1 MVMPDIAP
9 AGYYHAEG
17 DPEGTVRYWDG
28 ANWSGEP
35 KPLDNQPDLRGSIL
49 DPSSATK
56 FCPECGRNMT
66 MTAEACPACG
76 VPQPGTTPSA
86 NNLAVSADNS
96 RYGGLGIRIGAAA
109 IDTAIGVVI
118 ITPFSTSAFL
128 SGLALSLYWMVV
140 VVMVARLGGSPGK
153 LAVGLRVTKIDGV
166 TSPPGDRESVIRT
179 LPGLLG
185 LIPVI
190 GGLISLGIGLISI
203 RYVATDP
210 QRRSIYDRIG
220 GTRVVYKNRLS

>member
-1 MVMPDIAP
+1 MPDIAP
-9 AGYYHAEG
+9 SGYYHAEG

-35 KPLDNQPDLRGSIL
+35 KPLDDQPDLRGSTL
-49 DPSSATK
+49 DPTSVN
-56 FCPECGRNMT
+56 P
-66 MTAEACPACG
+66 AE
-76 VPQPGTTPSA
+76 
-86 NNLAVSADNS
+86 SADNS

-118 ITPFSTSAFL
+118 VTPFSASVL
-128 SGLALSLYWMVV
+128 SSGLALSLYWVVV

-179 LPGLLG
+179 VPGLLG
-185 LIPVI
+185 LIPIV

-203 RYVATDP
+203 RYVAADP

>member
-1 MVMPDIAP
+1 MPDIAP

-17 DPEGTVRYWDG
+17 DPEGTVRYWNG

-49 DPSSATK
+49 DPISV
-56 FCPECGRNMT
+56 N
-66 MTAEACPACG
+66 
-76 VPQPGTTPSA
+76 PG
-86 NNLAVSADNS
+86 LSADNS
-96 RYGGLGIRIGAAA
+96 RYGGLGIRIGASA

-118 ITPFSTSAFL
+118 ITPFSTSVFL

-185 LIPVI
+185 LIPVV

>member
-1 MVMPDIAP
+1 MPDIAP
-9 AGYYHAEG
+9 SGYYHAEG

-35 KPLDNQPDLRGSIL
+35 KPLDDQPDLRGSTL
-49 DPSSATK
+49 DPTSVN
-56 FCPECGRNMT
+56 P
-66 MTAEACPACG
+66 AE
-76 VPQPGTTPSA
+76 
-86 NNLAVSADNS
+86 SADNS

-118 ITPFSTSAFL
+118 VTPFSASVL
-128 SGLALSLYWMVV
+128 SSGLALSLYWVVV

-166 TSPPGDRESVIRT
+166 TSPPGDRESFMRT

-185 LIPVI
+185 LIPIV
-190 GGLISLGIGLISI
+190 GGLISLGIGLISV

>member
-9 AGYYHAEG
+9 SGYYHAEG
-17 DPEGTVRYWDG
+17 DPEGTVRYWNG

-49 DPSSATK
+49 DPIS
-56 FCPECGRNMT
+56 
-66 MTAEACPACG
+66 
-76 VPQPGTTPSA
+76 VDPG
-86 NNLAVSADNS
+86 LSADNS
-96 RYGGLGIRIGAAA
+96 RYGGLGIRIGASA
-109 IDTAIGVVI
+109 IDTAIGVII
-118 ITPFSTSAFL
+118 ITPFSTSVFL

-185 LIPVI
+185 LIPVV

>member
-1 MVMPDIAP
+1 MPDIAP

-49 DPSSATK
+49 DPISV
-56 FCPECGRNMT
+56 N
-66 MTAEACPACG
+66 
-76 VPQPGTTPSA
+76 PG
-86 NNLAVSADNS
+86 LSADNS
-96 RYGGLGIRIGAAA
+96 RYGGLGIRIGASA
-109 IDTAIGVVI
+109 IDTAIGVII
-118 ITPFSTSAFL
+118 ITPFSTSVFL

-185 LIPVI
+185 LIPVV

>member
-49 DPSSATK
+49 DPISV
-56 FCPECGRNMT
+56 N
-66 MTAEACPACG
+66 
-76 VPQPGTTPSA
+76 PG
-86 NNLAVSADNS
+86 LSADNS
-96 RYGGLGIRIGAAA
+96 RYGGLGIRIGASA
-109 IDTAIGVVI
+109 IDTAIGVII
-118 ITPFSTSAFL
+118 ITPFSTSVFL
-128 SGLALSLYWMVV
+128 SGLALSLYWIVL

-185 LIPVI
+185 LIPVV

>member
-49 DPSSATK
+49 DPISV
-56 FCPECGRNMT
+56 N
-66 MTAEACPACG
+66 
-76 VPQPGTTPSA
+76 PG
-86 NNLAVSADNS
+86 LSADNS
-96 RYGGLGIRIGAAA
+96 RYGGLGIRIGASA
-109 IDTAIGVVI
+109 IDTAIGVII
-118 ITPFSTSAFL
+118 ITPFSTSVFL

-185 LIPVI
+185 LIPVV

>member
-1 MVMPDIAP
+1 MPDIAP
-9 AGYYHAEG
+9 SGYYHAEG

-35 KPLDNQPDLRGSIL
+35 KPLDDQPDLRGSTL
-49 DPSSATK
+49 DPTSVN
-56 FCPECGRNMT
+56 P
-66 MTAEACPACG
+66 AE
-76 VPQPGTTPSA
+76 
-86 NNLAVSADNS
+86 SADNS

-118 ITPFSTSAFL
+118 VTPFSASVL
-128 SGLALSLYWMVV
+128 SSGLALSLYWMVV

-185 LIPVI
+185 LIPVV

>member
-49 DPSSATK
+49 DPISV
-56 FCPECGRNMT
+56 N
-66 MTAEACPACG
+66 
-76 VPQPGTTPSA
+76 PG
-86 NNLAVSADNS
+86 LSADNS
-96 RYGGLGIRIGAAA
+96 RYGGLGIRIGASA
-109 IDTAIGVVI
+109 IDTAIGVII
-118 ITPFSTSAFL
+118 ITPFSTSVFL

-153 LAVGLRVTKIDGV
+153 LAVGLRVTKIDGI

-185 LIPVI
+185 LIPVV

>member
-35 KPLDNQPDLRGSIL
+35 KPLDDQPNLRGSTL
-49 DPSSATK
+49 DPTSVN
-56 FCPECGRNMT
+56 P
-66 MTAEACPACG
+66 AE
-76 VPQPGTTPSA
+76 
-86 NNLAVSADNS
+86 SADNS

-118 ITPFSTSAFL
+118 VTPFSASVL
-128 SGLALSLYWMVV
+128 SSGLALSLYWVVV

-185 LIPVI
+185 LIPIV

-203 RYVATDP
+203 RYVAADP

>member
-17 DPEGTVRYWDG
+17 DPEGTVRYWNG

-49 DPSSATK
+49 DPIS
-56 FCPECGRNMT
+56 
-66 MTAEACPACG
+66 
-76 VPQPGTTPSA
+76 VDPG
-86 NNLAVSADNS
+86 LSADNS
-96 RYGGLGIRIGAAA
+96 RYGGLGIRIGASA

-118 ITPFSTSAFL
+118 ITPFSTSVFL
-128 SGLALSLYWMVV
+128 SGLALSLYWMVL

-185 LIPVI
+185 LIPVV

>member
-49 DPSSATK
+49 NPISVDP
-56 FCPECGRNMT
+56 G
-66 MTAEACPACG
+66 
-76 VPQPGTTPSA
+76 
-86 NNLAVSADNS
+86 LSADNS
-96 RYGGLGIRIGAAA
+96 RYGGLGIRIGASA

-118 ITPFSTSAFL
+118 ITPFSTSVFL

-185 LIPVI
+185 LIPVV

>member
-49 DPSSATK
+49 DPISV
-56 FCPECGRNMT
+56 N
-66 MTAEACPACG
+66 
-76 VPQPGTTPSA
+76 PG
-86 NNLAVSADNS
+86 VSADNS
-96 RYGGLGIRIGAAA
+96 RYGGLGIRIGASA

-118 ITPFSTSAFL
+118 ITPFSTSVFL

-153 LAVGLRVTKIDGV
+153 LVVGLRVTKIDGV

-185 LIPVI
+185 LIPVV

>member
-1 MVMPDIAP
+1 MPDIAP
-9 AGYYHAEG
+9 SGYYHAEG

-35 KPLDNQPDLRGSIL
+35 KPLDDQPNLRGSTL
-49 DPSSATK
+49 DPTSVN
-56 FCPECGRNMT
+56 P
-66 MTAEACPACG
+66 AE
-76 VPQPGTTPSA
+76 
-86 NNLAVSADNS
+86 SADNS

-118 ITPFSTSAFL
+118 VTPFSASVL
-128 SGLALSLYWMVV
+128 SSGLALSLYWVVV

-166 TSPPGDRESVIRT
+166 TSPPGDRESFMRT

-185 LIPVI
+185 LIPIV
-190 GGLISLGIGLISI
+190 GGLISLGIGLISV

>member
-1 MVMPDIAP
+1 MPDIAP

-35 KPLDNQPDLRGSIL
+35 KPFDNQPDLRGSIL
-49 DPSSATK
+49 DPISV
-56 FCPECGRNMT
+56 N
-66 MTAEACPACG
+66 
-76 VPQPGTTPSA
+76 PG
-86 NNLAVSADNS
+86 LSADNS
-96 RYGGLGIRIGAAA
+96 RYGGLGIRIGASA
-109 IDTAIGVVI
+109 IDTAIGVII
-118 ITPFSTSAFL
+118 ITPFSTSVFL

-185 LIPVI
+185 LIPVV

>member
-1 MVMPDIAP
+1 MPDIAP
-9 AGYYHAEG
+9 SGYYHAEG

-28 ANWSGEP
+28 SNGSDEP
-35 KPLDNQPDLRGSIL
+35 GPLRDHPAL
-49 DPSSATK
+49 D
-56 FCPECGRNMT
+56 
-66 MTAEACPACG
+66 
-76 VPQPGTTPSA
+76 TTSVNP
-86 NNLAVSADNS
+86 AVSADNS
-96 RYGGLGIRIGAAA
+96 RYGGLGIRVGAAA

-118 ITPFSTSAFL
+118 IAPFSASLLL
-128 SGLALSLYWMVV
+128 SGLALSLYWVVV

-166 TSPPGDRESVIRT
+166 TSPPGDRESFMRT

-185 LIPVI
+185 LIPIV
-190 GGLISLGIGLISI
+190 GGLISLGIGLISV

>member
-1 MVMPDIAP
+1 MPDIAP
-9 AGYYHAEG
+9 SGYYHAEG

-35 KPLDNQPDLRGSIL
+35 KPLDDQPNLRGSTL
-49 DPSSATK
+49 DPTSVN
-56 FCPECGRNMT
+56 P
-66 MTAEACPACG
+66 AE
-76 VPQPGTTPSA
+76 
-86 NNLAVSADNS
+86 SADNS

-118 ITPFSTSAFL
+118 VTPFSASVL
-128 SGLALSLYWMVV
+128 SSGLALSLYWVVV

-185 LIPVI
+185 LIPIV

-203 RYVATDP
+203 RYVAADP

>member
-17 DPEGTVRYWDG
+17 DPEGTVRYWNG

-49 DPSSATK
+49 DPISV
-56 FCPECGRNMT
+56 N
-66 MTAEACPACG
+66 
-76 VPQPGTTPSA
+76 PG
-86 NNLAVSADNS
+86 LSADNS
-96 RYGGLGIRIGAAA
+96 RYGGLGIRIGASA
-109 IDTAIGVVI
+109 IDTAIGVII
-118 ITPFSTSAFL
+118 ITPFSTSVFL

-185 LIPVI
+185 LIPVV

>member
-17 DPEGTVRYWDG
+17 DPEGTVRYWNG

-49 DPSSATK
+49 DPISV
-56 FCPECGRNMT
+56 N
-66 MTAEACPACG
+66 
-76 VPQPGTTPSA
+76 PG
-86 NNLAVSADNS
+86 LSADNS
-96 RYGGLGIRIGAAA
+96 RYGGLGIRIGASA
-109 IDTAIGVVI
+109 IDTAIGVII
-118 ITPFSTSAFL
+118 ITPFSTSVFL

-185 LIPVI
+185 LIPVV

-203 RYVATDP
+203 RYVAADP

>member
-1 MVMPDIAP
+1 MPDIAP

-35 KPLDNQPDLRGSIL
+35 KPLDDQPDLRGSTL
-49 DPSSATK
+49 DPTSVN
-56 FCPECGRNMT
+56 P
-66 MTAEACPACG
+66 AE
-76 VPQPGTTPSA
+76 
-86 NNLAVSADNS
+86 SADNS

-118 ITPFSTSAFL
+118 VTPFSASVL
-128 SGLALSLYWMVV
+128 SSGLALSLYWVVV
-140 VVMVARLGGSPGK
+140 VVMVAKLGGSPGK

-185 LIPVI
+185 LIPIV

-203 RYVATDP
+203 RYVAIDP

>member
-1 MVMPDIAP
+1 MPDIAR

-49 DPSSATK
+49 DPIS
-56 FCPECGRNMT
+56 
-66 MTAEACPACG
+66 
-76 VPQPGTTPSA
+76 VDPG
-86 NNLAVSADNS
+86 LSADNS
-96 RYGGLGIRIGAAA
+96 RYGGLGIRIGASA

-118 ITPFSTSAFL
+118 ITPFSTSVFL

-153 LAVGLRVTKIDGV
+153 LVVGLRVTKIDGV
-166 TSPPGDRESVIRT
+166 TSPPSDRESVIRT

-185 LIPVI
+185 LIPVV

>member
-1 MVMPDIAP
+1 MPDIAP
-9 AGYYHAEG
+9 SGYYHAEG

-35 KPLDNQPDLRGSIL
+35 KPLDDQPDLRGSTL
-49 DPSSATK
+49 DPTSVN
-56 FCPECGRNMT
+56 P
-66 MTAEACPACG
+66 AE
-76 VPQPGTTPSA
+76 
-86 NNLAVSADNS
+86 SADNS

-118 ITPFSTSAFL
+118 VTPFSASVL
-128 SGLALSLYWMVV
+128 SSGLALSLYWVVV

-185 LIPVI
+185 LIPIV

-203 RYVATDP
+203 RYVAADP

>member
-1 MVMPDIAP
+1 MPDIAP

-35 KPLDNQPDLRGSIL
+35 KPLDDQPDLRGSTL
-49 DPSSATK
+49 DP
-56 FCPECGRNMT
+56 
-66 MTAEACPACG
+66 TAVNP
-76 VPQPGTTPSA
+76 
-86 NNLAVSADNS
+86 AVSADNS

-118 ITPFSTSAFL
+118 IAPFSASVLLA
-128 SGLALSLYWMVV
+128 GLALSLYWVVV
-140 VVMVARLGGSPGK
+140 VVMVAKLGGSPGK

-185 LIPVI
+185 LIPIV

-203 RYVATDP
+203 RYVAIDP

>member
-1 MVMPDIAP
+1 MPDIAP
-9 AGYYHAEG
+9 SGYYHAEG
-17 DPEGTVRYWDG
+17 DPERTVRYWDG

-35 KPLDNQPDLRGSIL
+35 KPLDDQPDLRGSTL
-49 DPSSATK
+49 DPTSVN
-56 FCPECGRNMT
+56 P
-66 MTAEACPACG
+66 AE
-76 VPQPGTTPSA
+76 
-86 NNLAVSADNS
+86 SADNS

-118 ITPFSTSAFL
+118 VTPFSASVL
-128 SGLALSLYWMVV
+128 SSGLALSLYWVVV

-185 LIPVI
+185 LIPIV

-203 RYVATDP
+203 RYVAADP

>member
-1 MVMPDIAP
+1 MPDIAP
-9 AGYYHAEG
+9 SGYYHAEG

-35 KPLDNQPDLRGSIL
+35 KPLDDQPDLRGSTL
-49 DPSSATK
+49 DPTSATK

-66 MTAEACPACG
+66 VNAEVCPACG
-76 VPQPGTTPSA
+76 APQPGTTP
-86 NNLAVSADNS
+86 SADNS
-96 RYGGLGIRIGAAA
+96 RYGGLGIRVGAAA

-118 ITPFSTSAFL
+118 IAPFSASVLL
-128 SGLALSLYWMVV
+128 SGLALSLYWVVV
-140 VVMVARLGGSPGK
+140 VVMVAKLGGSPGK

-185 LIPVI
+185 LIPIV